1 MKNILLAILILITF
15 ISPVS
20 NAQLTPTETVAIPM
34 RDGKNLA
41 ADIYI
46 PTSCASC
53 PTILIQTPYNKNSF
67 NNLPLGFLQDIDASP
82 YVWVIVDWRGFYAS
96 SAAVVA
102 QPNRGQDGY
111 DVIEWITEQSWS
123 NGKVGTWGPSALGVI
138 QYQTAKEQHP
148 AHICAVPLVAHPQ
161 MHYQGYFYG
170 GALEKSR
177 LETMDALGYGLSTT
191 VLANPYY
198 NATWQFVENN
208 GWYPSS
214 ITIPTLQIGG
224 WYDHNI
230 DKMMD
235 WYEATRL
242 QSATAVRNKQW
253 LLVGPWVHGGTGAAY
268 VGSSSQGDLSYPNAA
283 FESDVKARAFLAHY
297 LLNEDNGWDTEP
309 LITYYETGLNSW
321 ESSNAVSIEQPSD
334 GILYLSGNGRL
345 QFNTGIGET
354 EFSSDPNNPT
364 PTIGGHTLSVG
375 LDQGPYDQS
384 VLDDRSDVLGF
395 ETDEL
400 NEEYTI
406 SGRVKVK
413 LFVSSDRPDG
423 DLVIRLIDVYPDGR
437 NMLINDGIKRIRF
450 RNGYTQADESFM
462 TPGNVY
468 EVEVELPFVHYTW
481 LQGHKM
487 KIFVS
492 GNSSTRWDV
501 NLQDGLQ
508 MYSESSGVAGAIQIH
523 HNVNYASLVMLP
535 GNSSVLSLEEHTTSD
550 ITVYP
555 NPVVDYFRID
565 KNFELIES
573 IEIYSSDGK
582 IVDAISVTQTNH
594 IVCSH
599 WDSGF
604 YYILI
609 QADGRVHQFKV
620 LKI

>member
-1 MKNILLAILILITF
+1 MFTTFVSSIAI
-15 ISPVS
+15 
-20 NAQLTPTETVAIPM
+20 AQLSPTETVAIPM
-34 RDGKNLA
+34 RDGKTLA
-41 ADIYI
+41 ADVYV
-46 PTSCASC
+46 PASCSSC
-53 PTILIQTPYNKNSF
+53 PTVLIQTPYNKNSF
-67 NNLPLGFLQDIDASP
+67 INLPMGFLQNVDASP

-96 SAAVVA
+96 SAAA
-102 QPNRGQDGY
+102 ITQPNRGQDGY

-148 AHICAVPLVAHPQ
+148 AHVCAVPIVAHPQ
-161 MHYQGYFYG
+161 THYHGYFYG

-177 LETMDALGYGLSTT
+177 LETMDALGYGLSTI

-235 WYEATRL
+235 WYAATRL
-242 QSATAVRNKQW
+242 QSAITVRNQQW

-268 VGSSSQGDLSYPNAA
+268 VGSAIQGELSYPNAA
-283 FESDVKARAFLAHY
+283 FESDVKARAFFAHY
-297 LLNEDNGWDTEP
+297 LLNEDNGWETQP

-413 LFVSSDRPDG
+413 LFVSSDRPDA
-423 DLVIRLIDVYPDGR
+423 DLAVRLIDVYPDGR

-508 MYSESSGVAGAIQIH
+508 MYSGASGVSGAIQIH

-535 GNSSVLSLEEHTTSD
+535 GNSNVLNWNEHTLSN
-550 ITVYP
+550 ITIYP
-555 NPVVDYFRID
+555 NPAKDYIILD
-565 KNFELIES
+565 TDINLIES
-573 IEIYSSDGK
+573 IEVYALDGK
-582 IVDAISVTQTNH
+582 RIMKNEEPETNS
-594 IVCSH
+594 IDCSMWENGLYH
-599 WDSGF
+599 LFLQVAG
-604 YYILI
+604 
-609 QADGRVHQFKV
+609 KV
-620 LKI
+620 YQLKIVKV